1 MNHSNRSTLRHALA
15 SGLALACAAV
25 HAAPA
30 DAIPVYC
37 FNSVGVSGESILA
50 CRRADTRASVTP
62 VPPGYYLHITDI
74 VVNPNNIATAG
85 TFTASLGL
93 DNAGAFPSTPLVD
106 LIGSPAQQLHFTNPY
121 LVFESGEQISVANNS
136 SSAFPI
142 DVRLAGYLST
152 IVAP

>member
-1 MNHSNRSTLRHALA
+1 MNHSKRPPLLLVAAL
-15 SGLALACAAV
+15 LLPTVAV
-25 HAAPA
+25 HAAPS

-37 FNSVGVSGESILA
+37 FNSVGVSGESTLV
-50 CRRADTRASVTP
+50 CRRADNRTMVTP
-62 VPPGYYLHITDI
+62 VPTGYYLHITDI
-74 VVNPNNIATAG
+74 VVVPNNVATTG

-93 DNAGAFPSTPLVD
+93 DNAGAFPSTPVID
-106 LIGSPAQQLHFTNPY
+106 LIGSPSQQLHFTNPY
-121 LVFESGEQISVANNS
+121 LVFEPGEQISVANNS